1 MRIINQIEIDEYT
14 VIEVSEQTYFG
25 NYAVIEGKEYPI
37 EIVYDFYRIFF
48 KLDSILYRHDIYHL
62 HLMML

>member
-25 NYAVIEGKEYPI
+25 NYVVIEGKEYPI

-48 KLDSILYRHDIYHL
+48 KLDSIL
-62 HLMML
+62 

>member
-1 MRIINQIEIDEYT
+1 MRIINQIEINEYT
-14 VIEVSEQTYFG
+14 VIEVSDQMCFG

-48 KLDSILYRHDIYHL
+48 KLDSIL
-62 HLMML
+62 

>member
-14 VIEVSEQTYFG
+14 VIEVCKQTYFG
-25 NYAVIEGKEYPI
+25 NYAVIEGKEYPT

-48 KLDSILYRHDIYHL
+48 KLDSIL
-62 HLMML
+62 

>member
-14 VIEVSEQTYFG
+14 VIEVSDQTRFG

-48 KLDSILYRHDIYHL
+48 KLDSIL
-62 HLMML
+62 

>member
-25 NYAVIEGKEYPI
+25 NYAVIESKEYPI

-48 KLDSILYRHDIYHL
+48 KLDSIL
-62 HLMML
+62 

>member
-48 KLDSILYRHDIYHL
+48 KFDSIL
-62 HLMML
+62 